1 MSFWLAAC
9 PFVSVCLS
17 VCLPVCRSEYPPSV
31 CPDEVV
37 FDNSFSWARGKR
49 VQYMV
54 EVIGPV
60 DEGMRSEIQGLLK
73 ERSSLSFDLP
83 AHADSEPSTHSTKL

>member
-1 MSFWLAAC
+1 MCLFLNVC
-9 PFVSVCLS
+9 YVSVSECL
-17 VCLPVCRSEYPPSV
+17 PSV

-60 DEGMRSEIQGLLK
+60 DEGMCSEIQGLLK
-73 ERSSLSFDLP
+73 ERSSLSFDLL
-83 AHADSEPSTHSTKL
+83 AAESHSEPDTHSTKL

>member
-1 MSFWLAAC
+1 MNVY
-9 PFVSVCLS
+9 VSVSECL
-17 VCLPVCRSEYPPSV
+17 PSV

-37 FDNSFSWARGKR
+37 FDNSFSWARAKR

-83 AHADSEPSTHSTKL
+83 AESDSEPSTHSTKL